1 MTENLNNYEKKG
13 VRVVN
18 KLIERVK
25 VTERKEKPDP
35 SSLGFGQYF
44 TDYMFVMDYEEGK
57 GWHRPRIAPYEPV
70 TLAPSAS
77 VFHYGQA
84 VFEGLKAYRA
94 ADDRILLFR
103 PDQNIK
109 RLNRSCR
116 RMSMPSLDEDVVLEA
131 LTQLI
136 DLEKEWV
143 PRERGTSL
151 YIRPFVIATE
161 PCLGVRPSKSYT
173 FMIVLSPVGSYYS
186 SQLEPAKIYVE
197 DEYVRAVN
205 GGVGNAKTSGNYAAS
220 LQAQQKA
227 NELGYDQVLWLD
239 AIEKK
244 YVEEVGS
251 MNIFFVINGE
261 VVTPAL
267 SGSILS
273 GITRASVIDLLRSW
287 NIHVR
292 EERISIEE
300 IYDASVRGDITEIFG
315 TGTAAV
321 ITPVDELNWHGKK
334 LSINDGQIG
343 RIAEKL
349 HQTLTDI
356 QLGKEQDAFHW
367 VVEV

>member
-1 MTENLNNYEKKG
+1 M
-13 VRVVN
+13 
-18 KLIERVK
+18 
-25 VTERKEKPDP
+25 
-35 SSLGFGQYF
+35 
-44 TDYMFVMDYEEGK
+44 
-57 GWHRPRIAPYEPV
+57 
-70 TLAPSAS
+70 
-77 VFHYGQA
+77 
-84 VFEGLKAYRA
+84 
-94 ADDRILLFR
+94 
-103 PDQNIK
+103 
-109 RLNRSCR
+109 
-116 RMSMPSLDEDVVLEA
+116 
-131 LTQLI
+131 
-136 DLEKEWV
+136 
-143 PRERGTSL
+143 
-151 YIRPFVIATE
+151 
-161 PCLGVRPSKSYT
+161 
-173 FMIVLSPVGSYYS
+173 
-186 SQLEPAKIYVE
+186 E